1 MKYLK
6 HKDFKNGNG
15 NLNNTKFS
23 MGNENCDLDFI
34 NVGNTLESSILP
46 SLVIKC
52 CF

>member
-1 MKYLK
+1 MNYLNYKYFE
-6 HKDFKNGNG
+6 DGNG
-15 NLNNTKFS
+15 NLNNTNFS

-34 NVGNTLESSILP
+34 NVGNTRESSSLP